1 MVNNRHRLSDQKS
14 RFSFQEIARNALI
27 GSGSIG
33 LRGQSGLRDLT
44 VGITVVSDLVLAM
57 CLSGNSY
64 TFYWNLPQSVSA
76 MAESQNISMR
86 ARQSTA
92 SSANLAEHWKAERQL
107 QTMERLRHCAT
118 FLAIS
123 WNLTL
128 KNIEKHC
135 PAKRSRRLGA
145 TGVFC
150 AFLYQR
156 ALQALA
162 KYIC

>member
-1 MVNNRHRLSDQKS
+1 MATMVNNRHSFFVTVS
-14 RFSFQEIARNALI
+14 RFSFQEIVRNALI

-33 LRGQSGLRDLT
+33 LRDLT
-44 VGITVVSDLVLAM
+44 VGITVVLDLVLAM
-57 CLSGNSY
+57 CLSGYSY
-64 TFYWNLPQSVSA
+64 TFYWNLPQSVGA

-118 FLAIS
+118 FLAMS

-145 TGVFC
+145 TCVFC